1 MIMPMPAQQ
10 MQIMTQSHFTS
21 QNSFAPQGQGNVSF
35 VPAQQVATQKTS
47 YHQTAFSHSTH
58 QVSLCLWSFKQ
69 KKKLIFPKCLSGKN
83 VFAFKFLCEF
93 VFCF

>member
-1 MIMPMPAQQ
+1 MPMPAQQ

-69 KKKLIFPKCLSGKN
+69 KKKINFSKMFVGKKCFSI
-83 VFAFKFLCEF
+83 
-93 VFCF
+93 